1 MEDKHQ
7 IGEIMGVTMEK
18 IKEMIDVNTI
28 IGEPIRTPD
37 GITIIPVSKVS
48 VGFASGG
55 SDFVPKNLSGNRTPF
70 GGGSGAGVNIM
81 PVAFLVV
88 NKDRV
93 RLLPVEPP
101 AAGVAERVVEMVPEL
116 VDRVTDFIDKKKE
129 EKPADTDEEVF

>member
-1 MEDKHQ
+1 MEEKHQ
-7 IGEIMGVTMEK
+7 IGEIMGVTMDR

-28 IGEPIRTPD
+28 VGEPIRTPE

-55 SDFVPKNLSGNRTPF
+55 SDFVPKNQTAGKTPF
-70 GGGSGAGVNIM
+70 GGGSGAGVNIA

-93 RLLPVEPP
+93 RLLPVAPP
-101 AAGVAERVVEMVPEL
+101 AAGVAERVVELVPEL
-116 VDRVTDFIDKKKE
+116 VDKVTEFVEKKKE
-129 EKPADTDEEVF
+129 EKDTDTETF

>member
-1 MEDKHQ
+1 MEEKHQ

-28 IGEPIRTPD
+28 VGEPIRTPD

-55 SDFVPKNLSGNRTPF
+55 SDFVSKNQTGGKNPF
-70 GGGSGAGVNIM
+70 GGGSGAGVNIA

-93 RLLPVEPP
+93 RLLPVAPP
-101 AAGVAERVVEMVPEL
+101 PGGVAERVVEMVPEL
-116 VDRVTDFIDKKKE
+116 VDKVTDIIDKKKE
-129 EKPADTDEEVF
+129 EKAEDSQVF

>member
-1 MEDKHQ
+1 MEEKHQ
-7 IGEIMGVTMEK
+7 IGEIMGVTMDR

-28 IGEPIRTPD
+28 VGEPIRTPE

-55 SDFVPKNLSGNRTPF
+55 SDFVPKNQTAGKPPF
-70 GGGSGAGVNIM
+70 GGGSGAGVNIA

-93 RLLPVEPP
+93 RLLPVAPP
-101 AAGVAERVVEMVPEL
+101 AAGVAERVVELVPEL
-116 VDRVTDFIDKKKE
+116 VDKVTEFVEKKKE
-129 EKPADTDEEVF
+129 EKDTDTETF

>member
-7 IGEIMGVTMEK
+7 IGEIMGITMEK

-28 IGEPIRTPD
+28 VGEPIHTPD

-55 SDFVPKNLSGNRTPF
+55 SDFVSKNQSGGKNPF
-70 GGGSGAGVNIM
+70 GGGSGAGVNIA

-93 RLLPVEPP
+93 RLLPVAP
-101 AAGVAERVVEMVPEL
+101 APGSAAERVVEMVPEL
-116 VDRVTDFIDKKKE
+116 VDKVTEIIDKKKE
-129 EKPADTDEEVF
+129 EKKADSEVF

>member
-1 MEDKHQ
+1 MEEKRQ
-7 IGEIMGVTMEK
+7 IGEIMGLTMDK

-28 IGEPIRTPD
+28 VGEPIRTPD
-37 GITIIPVSKVS
+37 GVTIIPVSKVS

-55 SDFVPKNLSGNRTPF
+55 SDFVPKNQSGGRAPF
-70 GGGSGAGVNIM
+70 GGGGGAGVNIA
-81 PVAFLVV
+81 PVAFLVI

-116 VDRVTDFIDKKKE
+116 VDRVTEFIDKKKE
-129 EKPADTDEEVF
+129 ETPADDEVF

>member
-1 MEDKHQ
+1 MEEKHQ

-28 IGEPIRTPD
+28 VGEPIRTPD

-55 SDFVPKNLSGNRTPF
+55 SDFVSKNQTGGKNPF
-70 GGGSGAGVNIM
+70 GGGSGAGVNIA

-93 RLLPVEPP
+93 RLLPVAPP
-101 AAGVAERVVEMVPEL
+101 PGGVAERVVEMVPEL
-116 VDRVTDFIDKKKE
+116 VDKVSDMIDKKKE
-129 EKPADTDEEVF
+129 EKDTDEEVF

>member
-7 IGEIMGVTMEK
+7 IGEIMGITMEK

-28 IGEPIRTPD
+28 VGEPIHTPE

-55 SDFVPKNLSGNRTPF
+55 SDFVSKNQSGGKNPF
-70 GGGSGAGVNIM
+70 GGGSGAGVNIA

-93 RLLPVEPP
+93 RLLPVAPP
-101 AAGVAERVVEMVPEL
+101 PGSAAERVVEMVPEL
-116 VDRVTDFIDKKKE
+116 VDKVTEIIDKKKE
-129 EKPADTDEEVF
+129 EKKADSEVF